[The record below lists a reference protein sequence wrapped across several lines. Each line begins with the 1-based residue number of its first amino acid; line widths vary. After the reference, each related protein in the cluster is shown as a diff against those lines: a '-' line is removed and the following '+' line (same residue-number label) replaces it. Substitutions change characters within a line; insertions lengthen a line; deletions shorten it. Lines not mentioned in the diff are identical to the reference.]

1 MKLFKLSKG
10 FLLNLILIQLGIIN
24 ITYAQP
30 EATNQNIASQKK
42 SAYSIAPSLGG
53 SSFTMTG
60 TDNNNLSYHSGF
72 LLGAEATYQSSWN
85 ERLKYISG
93 LEYVQSGAKLTY
105 VFVDTQE
112 KALELDQTNHYLMI
126 PAKVQFNVLQTE
138 EASYFVR
145 GGFNLAYLVKSTQES
160 HIFGEKSESDV
171 TNRMN
176 RTDVLAS
183 FGLGAE
189 KDIFSGKILMNL
201 EFYKGLIQVQKDS
214 KGYNQGFVAK
224 IGYNIS
230 I

>member
-1 MKLFKLSKG
+1 MKFFNLKTLVLFKILS
-10 FLLNLILIQLGIIN
+10 IQLVLIN
-24 ITYAQP
+24 TAFGQP
-30 EATNQNIASQKK
+30 EIQNQNKTNQKN
-42 SAYSIAPSLGG
+42 SAMSIVPSFGG
-53 SSFTMTG
+53 SSFTMAG
-60 TDNNNLSYHSGF
+60 TDNKNLSYHSGF
-72 LLGAEATYQSSWN
+72 LLGAEADLKSSWDN
-85 ERLKYISG
+85 RLRYITG

-105 VFVDTQE
+105 VFIDTQE

-126 PAKVQFNVLQTE
+126 PIKAQFNFLQTNDL
-138 EASYFVR
+138 SYFVR
-145 GGFNLAYLVKSTQES
+145 GGANLAYLVKSTQDS
-160 HIFGEKSESDV
+160 YVFGEKSESDV
-171 TNRMN
+171 TDKMN

-189 KDIFSGKILMNL
+189 KDLFSGKILMNL